1 MGYDIECGLSKLS
14 EYWISK
20 ASAMQ
25 RMGRAGRTGP
35 GECFRFYSEHE
46 FDNLN
51 DFAIPE
57 IKRIPLESII
67 LQICAYNLGNPRD
80 FDFIEKPPIEN
91 IIHSINHLKN
101 INALDHLERL
111 TPLGK
116 MLSNMPIDVSLG
128 KMLIMA
134 MFMGFSNEL
143 IDPVLTIIS
152 GLSIQSPF
160 IRVNESKTDIIKNK
174 HKFDSVEGDTF
185 TLLNLYS
192 EWLNVKAKRKES
204 SKMWCRR
211 HGVEEQRLY
220 EMVKLKNQFQ
230 DILEDC
236 LNVLESGDMME
247 DNEERFQKNG
257 ITLNNMREYYDS
269 QRHRDGHRHHHSRS
283 DTKLSY
289 EERKEKK
296 EYREYLKRQKCIQ
309 RSQRKRVVLKLE
321 EDSDNEEQV
330 ESNTL
335 SLHEIEF
342 ELNND
347 ANLLQENSD
356 ISNLTSSDKNLLK
369 IIMCCGLY
377 PNLAIAD
384 SANPMRKDNEQI
396 FHTKNKSFIFMHPSS
411 IYYSQPELLHS
422 KYEDRVNVNNEK
434 EGEDENEEKKEKTKF
449 NTLDSFRND
458 MVITELLCY
467 QSLLETQRPYL
478 VNVVRIPAL
487 QACLLF
493 SKKSN
498 TYIYI
503 YIYIFILN

>member
-396 FHTKNKSFIFMHPSS
+396 FHN
-411 IYYSQPELLHS
+411 
-422 KYEDRVNVNNEK
+422 
-434 EGEDENEEKKEKTKF
+434 
-449 NTLDSFRND
+449 
-458 MVITELLCY
+458 
-467 QSLLETQRPYL
+467 
-478 VNVVRIPAL
+478 
-487 QACLLF
+487 
-493 SKKSN
+493 
-498 TYIYI
+498 
-503 YIYIFILN
+503 ILN